1 MTFDIERTNGGGDAL
16 AAAFTDA
23 FAACKRAGLLVMVS
37 TSHSAPWDAPDGTKD
52 KIVDAWVRS
61 PDVDIFSPQAMAAT
75 PTSRPPPPL
84 TLTLP

>member
-1 MTFDIERTNGGGDAL
+1 
-16 AAAFTDA
+16 
-23 FAACKRAGLLVMVS
+23 MVS